1 MKYKVGDNVKVIAGD
16 QKGSSGKIVKIF
28 KSKNKALVEGI
39 NMVKKHNKPNANNP
53 RSGPYVYD
61 ATVSKLSITLLLK
74 TYLNIIMVIIN
85 NKLIIKCTIFLVFL
99 FCFSSLPISKKSTQN
114 EVVREVSALS
124 ALLYA
129 AAISP
134 KINTIPKNS
143 PNPDLKAI
151 SGNNKSVLGELSSKG
166 MSTPF

>member
-1 MKYKVGDNVKVIAGD
+1 MRRKLKIKTGDIVKVIAGN
-16 QKGSSGKIVKIF
+16 QKGTQGKVLRIF
-28 KSKNKALVEGI
+28 ANKNRAIVEGV
-39 NMVKKHNKPNANNP
+39 NVVKKHNKPNANNP

-85 NKLIIKCTIFLVFL
+85 NKLIRKCTIFLVFL

-124 ALLYA
+124 ALL
-129 AAISP
+129 
-134 KINTIPKNS
+134 
-143 PNPDLKAI
+143 
-151 SGNNKSVLGELSSKG
+151 
-166 MSTPF
+166 

>member
-1 MKYKVGDNVKVIAGD
+1 M
-16 QKGSSGKIVKIF
+16 
-28 KSKNKALVEGI
+28 LI
-39 NMVKKHNKPNANNP
+39 N
-53 RSGPYVYD
+53 
-61 ATVSKLSITLLLK
+61 TWI
-74 TYLNIIMVIIN
+74 
-85 NKLIIKCTIFLVFL
+85 IFLVL
-99 FCFSSLPISKKSTQN
+99 IDDSLELSIFNISTQK
-114 EVVREVSALS
+114 EVVSDVKALS

-166 MSTPF
+166 MLTPFWFA